1 VGGRSKAERDATDGG
16 GGNVDGASY
25 GAMAFDLQSKL
36 NNGLF
41 VKFPAIPTAANTGD
55 TGYNAAAWD
64 FRLGVGTP
72 PGLIDGGD
80 AAHYG
85 LVTTGIVYAACGP
98 VTTDVAGASRAQA
111 GGPDMGA
118 YESALTGVPIP
129 TYAVYNAKSA
139 GTYTY
144 GYLKVNNAAQITIV
158 AGAEVTIEATGATIS
173 GTTYV
178 VKTITCKTA
187 SGVTVPVTATSTT
200 GGKFTM
206 PAENVTVD
214 ATFVDGIGGGVTWGP

>member
-1 VGGRSKAERDATDGG
+1 MDATDGG

-41 VKFPAIPTAANTGD
+41 VKFPARPTADNTGID
-55 TGYNAAAWD
+55 TVPASGIGYNAGAWD
-64 FRLGVGTP
+64 FRLGLGTP

-80 AAHYG
+80 ATHFG
-85 LVTTGIVYAACGP
+85 LVTTGTVYAACGP
-98 VTTDVAGASRAQA
+98 VTTDVAGAPRAQA

-118 YESALTGVPIP
+118 YESTMTGLPIP
-129 TYAVYNAKSA
+129 TYAVNNEKPLSA
-139 GTYTY
+139 STTNHGSLT
-144 GYLKVNNAAQITIV
+144 VNGSTISIMMFEDF
-158 AGAEVTIEATGATIS
+158 EVTITATPVS
-173 GTTYV
+173 GYAV
-178 VKTITCKTA
+178 GTITCRTA

-206 PAENVTVD
+206 PAEDVTVD
-214 ATFVDGIGGGVTWGP
+214 ATFVYGSGGGVTWGP